1 METRLNGPQIAVF
14 MDFENVATS
23 AEANFGD
30 FDVTAVMDL
39 LRTRGRLLIKRAYGD
54 WGRFHRYRRAM
65 LENGVDLFQLYSVG
79 MQQKNRADVRLAI
92 DAMETVFTRPTIDV
106 YAVISGDSD
115 FTELIHKLRDHGKY
129 TIGIGLRSAT
139 SDLLRRACDEF
150 IFYEALVT
158 EEAVDISEELRLPDA
173 RELLRRALTAA
184 EQKGELP
191 IFAGRLKQTMLSLDS
206 SFSET
211 NYGFQQFRAFLEAYP
226 DLAVLEEQGLQLF
239 VSTPKSVTALQP
251 AAPPPPVK
259 PSTEPSSQR
268 PPMIGAGMAGPDLPG
283 GAPVPTVSARPPVDP
298 SQRYRSFLREA
309 GLRIVDLGTRQR
321 VLADFLATVQARAE
335 PFSLSD
341 AADVLKDRYDAEN
354 TLTQKLAVPD
364 MMRLLVMS
372 GALSFA
378 GGQAG
383 SDAPIRQVEGL
394 TPEKLLGGCDQV
406 YVWRLVEGGVPVDPA
421 PLAPVIYDA
430 DTNAERVAALCEG
443 LVAEG
448 KIVAHADGYAVA
460 PEQITRLLQRPEL
473 ALPANNLARV
483 ALPPGEPVTPYTA
496 ESLFRE
502 GSDLR
507 QKDFAGSAQRYLQAA
522 RIQLESLR
530 SGQPRAGFDDLK
542 WYLASYCSVKAG
554 HAFVT
559 GNYAE
564 AVPYYLAFFG
574 LAQEADNVW
583 PRIQRLVNPMAS
595 YFFAIAGKQL
605 NEPVPPNLGR
615 SLAYQVAL
623 RIHNHTDPQVA
634 VAWEELMGRLADVNL
649 GLVRQTHREV
659 LAQIGPVAQVGSENL
674 ARIERTRAFLAG
686 LIAQRERDE

>member
-92 DAMETVFTRPTIDV
+92 DALETVFTRPTIDV

-150 IFYEALVT
+150 IFYETLVT
-158 EEAVDISEELRLPDA
+158 EEAVDISDELRLPDA
-173 RELLRRALTAA
+173 RELLRRALSAA

-239 VSTPKSVTALQP
+239 VSTPKAVTALQP

-259 PSTEPSSQR
+259 PSAELSVQR
-268 PPMIGAGMAGPDLPG
+268 SPMIGAGIAGPVFPAIAAS
-283 GAPVPTVSARPPVDP
+283 GASAVATGLTVSARPPIDP
-298 SQRYRSFLREA
+298 GQRYRSFLREA

-321 VLADFLATVQARAE
+321 VLADFLATAQGRAE

-372 GALSFA
+372 GALAFA
-378 GGQAG
+378 GGQAS
-383 SDAPIRQVEGL
+383 SDAPIRRVEGL
-394 TPEKLLGGCDQV
+394 TPADLLGGCDQV
-406 YVWRLVEGGVPVDPA
+406 YVWRLVEGGVPVDPG

-430 DTNAERVAALCEG
+430 DTSIR
-443 LVAEG
+443 
-448 KIVAHADGYAVA
+448 
-460 PEQITRLLQRPEL
+460 
-473 ALPANNLARV
+473 
-483 ALPPGEPVTPYTA
+483 
-496 ESLFRE
+496 
-502 GSDLR
+502 
-507 QKDFAGSAQRYLQAA
+507 
-522 RIQLESLR
+522 
-530 SGQPRAGFDDLK
+530 
-542 WYLASYCSVKAG
+542 
-554 HAFVT
+554 
-559 GNYAE
+559 
-564 AVPYYLAFFG
+564 
-574 LAQEADNVW
+574 
-583 PRIQRLVNPMAS
+583 
-595 YFFAIAGKQL
+595 
-605 NEPVPPNLGR
+605 GR
-615 SLAYQVAL
+615 S
-623 RIHNHTDPQVA
+623 R
-634 VAWEELMGRLADVNL
+634 R
-649 GLVRQTHREV
+649 
-659 LAQIGPVAQVGSENL
+659 
-674 ARIERTRAFLAG
+674 
-686 LIAQRERDE
+686 